1 MTTLLISV
9 STIFVI
15 DTILYCRL
23 PIEYRLQYDILW
35 RAMPLSGFV
44 LWIKFKMK

>member
-1 MTTLLISV
+1 MLTLFIILSITLI
-9 STIFVI
+9 I
-15 DTILYCRL
+15 DGVLYTRL